1 MMKGLLT
8 KEFIVFLK
16 TARTQIFII
25 LMFIILGILMKNTM
39 YIMFVPLLLPMI
51 AKQGLAVDEIS
62 KWDKYSACFPVDRK
76 KIVTSKY
83 LLIFIISIAAFII
96 TAISLLVIKNIKPDP
111 ENPVG
116 RITPYLA
123 AAAAESL
130 ILPSLSLP
138 FDFKFGTAKGKVMY
152 FIVTAFAAALLSATT
167 MLPDKQSILSKIS
180 NPSLIITLAFCISAV
195 VFIVSWLISTKIYEA
210 KEI

>member
-25 LMFIILGILMKNTM
+25 LMFIILGILMKNIM

-62 KWDKYSACFPVDRK
+62 KWDKYSDCFPVDRK

-152 FIVTAFAAALLSATT
+152 FIVTAFAAALLSAAT

-180 NPSLIITLAFCISAV
+180 DPTLIITLAFCISAV

>member
-25 LMFIILGILMKNTM
+25 LMFIILGILMKNIM

-51 AKQGLAVDEIS
+51 AKQGLTVDEIS

-167 MLPDKQSILSKIS
+167 MLPDKQSILSKIR

>member
-16 TARTQIFII
+16 TSRTQIYII
-25 LMFIILGILMKNTM
+25 LMFIILGIMMKNIM
-39 YIMFVPLLLPMI
+39 YIMFVPLLLPMM

-76 KIVTSKY
+76 KIVSSKY
-83 LLIFIISIAAFII
+83 LLIFFISIAAFII
-96 TAISLLVIKNIKPDP
+96 TAISIVILKNFKPDP
-111 ENPVG
+111 ENPIG
-116 RITPYLA
+116 RIAPYLA
-123 AAAAESL
+123 AAVAESL

-138 FDFKFGTAKGKVMY
+138 FDFKFGTSKGKVMY
-152 FIVTAFAAALLSATT
+152 FIATAFAAALLSATT

-180 NPSLIITLAFCISAV
+180 NPSLIITLAFCISAA

>member
-51 AKQGLAVDEIS
+51 AKQGLTVDEIS